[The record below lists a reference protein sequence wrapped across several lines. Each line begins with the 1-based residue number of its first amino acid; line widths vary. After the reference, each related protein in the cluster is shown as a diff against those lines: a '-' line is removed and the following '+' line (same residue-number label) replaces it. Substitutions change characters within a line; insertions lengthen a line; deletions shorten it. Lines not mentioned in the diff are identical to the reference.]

1 MTVCCPGWIVV
12 HQVGFSLHDYIEMHG
27 QQNIK
32 NLIQQVIVT
41 INGMDDPG
49 LESRKRQ
56 DISLLQEVKI
66 GYGTYTVSYSTVN
79 KVFLL
84 G

>member
-12 HQVGFSLHDYIEMHG
+12 HQVGLSLHDYIEMHG

-32 NLIQQVIVT
+32 YLILQVIAT
-41 INGMDDPG
+41 INGLDDPR

-56 DISLLQEVKI
+56 DISLLQEVQI
-66 GYGTYTVSYSTVN
+66 GYGTYTIS
-79 KVFLL
+79 
-84 G
+84 